1 MNFYQWDKNV
11 MLKYGRD
18 NPHNLRLGQLYTNE
32 LSAHNLELF
41 RKVPSD
47 IDPYYFTSRLPDFLQ
62 WVSGNWQDT

>member
-11 MLKYGRD
+11 MLKYGRN
-18 NPHNLRLGQLYTNE
+18 NPHNLRLGQLYVNE

-47 IDPYYFTSRLPDFLQ
+47 IDPYYLTSRLPDFLR
-62 WVSGNWQDT
+62 WVSENWQDT